1 MATIKDVSK
10 ETGLSVGTV
19 SRILNNR
26 GYISEASRKKVNDA
40 MTKLNYQP
48 NELARSLSKKSSS
61 VIGVIVPQLQ
71 NPYFAELTGCLIDS
85 ALGFKHQILMFTS
98 DGKEEKEAEIIEE
111 CRKNR
116 VAGIILCSGCYAVSK
131 FSDLGCPLVT
141 IERSLE
147 TGTSAIECDNFM
159 GGKLAAEHLIS
170 KGCKNLLHLSGVE
183 GNIMPADK
191 RALGFIE
198 ACEQH
203 EVEHTEVPF
212 SEELYQ
218 KMEYV
223 DFLEEIFAMNQEI
236 DGVFASSDVIASQ
249 VLQLCKRQKKSVP
262 EDLKIVGFDDIPL
275 AKWTTPTLTTI
286 HQPVK
291 EMAQIAIH
299 TLLDA
304 RDGKVVPKNINM
316 AVTLIE
322 RETT

>member
-198 ACEQH
+198 ACEQ
-203 EVEHTEVPF
+203 
-212 SEELYQ
+212 Q
-218 KMEYV
+218 
-223 DFLEEIFAMNQEI
+223 I
-236 DGVFASSDVIASQ
+236 GRAS
-249 VLQLCKRQKKSVP
+249 CR
-262 EDLKIVGFDDIPL
+262 
-275 AKWTTPTLTTI
+275 
-286 HQPVK
+286 
-291 EMAQIAIH
+291 
-299 TLLDA
+299 
-304 RDGKVVPKNINM
+304 
-316 AVTLIE
+316 E
-322 RETT
+322 RV